1 MKIFNSVFMIA
12 ALGMFTACGSNT
24 PSNVGIN
31 PYATSNGA
39 TFNGTQ
45 TGSGGYSSNG
55 YNTQNVPGGTKTLI
69 PVLVGTVS
77 SYGTKVYS
85 ITQQVAAGDQII
97 VNASGSLMYAIGS
110 ILGGFG
116 TSNSS
121 GYLSGLTVSV
131 NGQTL
136 GTSLYATYNVPAAG
150 TLSLEGQASILNI
163 AHTAKTTFTTVFAGG
178 VMIAHCVS
186 TAGAAMPCPAGY

>member
-1 MKIFNSVFMIA
+1 MKVFKSVLLMT
-12 ALGMFTACGSNT
+12 ALGIFTACGSSN
-24 PSNVGIN
+24 PSAVGIN
-31 PYATSNGA
+31 PYATANSA
-39 TFNGTQ
+39 TFSGTQ
-45 TGSGGYSSNG
+45 TGYGQTG
-55 YNTQNVPGGTKTLI
+55 YNTQNVPGGTKTLL

-85 ITQQVAAGDQII
+85 VTQQVSAGDQII
-97 VNASGSLMYAIGS
+97 VNAYGSVMYAIGT

-116 TSNSS
+116 SSNSS

-136 GTSLYATYNVPAAG
+136 GTSLHATYNVPAAG
-150 TLSLEGQASILNI
+150 TLSLEGQASIMNI
-163 AHTAKTTFTTVFAGG
+163 AHTAKTTFTTAFAGG

-186 TAGAAMPCPAGY
+186 TAGAPMPCPAGY